1 VAYVPVAGITT
12 PLGFAGVRSTHT
24 QSHEGSDGRFNMMYS
39 TKRLSLGTA
48 CGAVLIAVVACG
60 GGDKP
65 TTVTPT
71 GTLSVVSGDSQR
83 IVVGGITTAPLVAKL
98 VDGTGAPLA
107 GVTVSWAIPVG
118 TGTLAAMSGVTTSGG
133 TTSNTFTS
141 DNVSGTIKVDA
152 GLGTS
157 LARFTIVVSPGPAT
171 TFTFGNGNG
180 TAIQAGNSLTLTAR
194 LLDSRG
200 NGIPGATVTW
210 STNGGTLRDPTS
222 VTNEAGTAS
231 NVLTVPTAGRITI
244 QAATPGFTT
253 LVFTVDGV

>member
-1 VAYVPVAGITT
+1 MI
-12 PLGFAGVRSTHT
+12 
-24 QSHEGSDGRFNMMYS
+24 GSKTMYS
-39 TKRLSLGTA
+39 MKQLSLGAA
-48 CGAVLIAVVACG
+48 CGAVLVAVVACG
-60 GGDKP
+60 GGDKPP

-83 IVVGGITTAPLVAKL
+83 IVVGGTTAAPLVAKL
-98 VDGTGAPLA
+98 VDGTGAPMA

-118 TGTLAAMSGVTTSGG
+118 SGTLAATSGVTTSAG

-141 DNVSGTIKVDA
+141 KDVSGIVKVDA

-157 LARFTIVVSPGPAT
+157 LARFTIIVAPGPAT
-171 TFTFGNGNG
+171 TFAHGTGNG
-180 TAIQAGNSLTLTAR
+180 TAIQVGNTLTLTAR
-194 LLDSRG
+194 LLDAKG

-210 STNGGTLRDPTS
+210 STSGGSLRDPTS
-222 VTNEAGTAS
+222 VTNEAGTAL
-231 NVLTVPTAGRITI
+231 NVLTVTTAGRITI